1 MPSVEGM
8 KMNLSLP
15 SLPLVALLALLAV
28 SGCGAASTSDNPDA
42 VASATASDPA
52 SSSAT
57 SSPDDGAT
65 DNPAGGAK
73 ATGDPRTDPCSLLT
87 RSIAEKALGMK
98 VGAPTTTPGEGNV
111 TCSYSPADGRPN
123 VFVLLTTYAAS
134 GKAALTSATKA
145 FPDATAVP
153 GLGDSALVSRKG
165 HAIGVSQGDLIF
177 GMSLLRPD
185 SLDIAPDAVE
195 AQLVAVARSVVES
208 R

>member
-1 MPSVEGM
+1 
-8 KMNLSLP
+8 
-15 SLPLVALLALLAV
+15 
-28 SGCGAASTSDNPDA
+28 
-42 VASATASDPA
+42 
-52 SSSAT
+52 
-57 SSPDDGAT
+57 
-65 DNPAGGAK
+65 
-73 ATGDPRTDPCSLLT
+73 
-87 RSIAEKALGMK
+87 MK

-134 GKAALTSATKA
+134 GKAALASATKA

-165 HAIGVSQGDLIF
+165 HAIGVSLGDLIF

-185 SLDIAPDAVE
+185 SLDITPAAVQ